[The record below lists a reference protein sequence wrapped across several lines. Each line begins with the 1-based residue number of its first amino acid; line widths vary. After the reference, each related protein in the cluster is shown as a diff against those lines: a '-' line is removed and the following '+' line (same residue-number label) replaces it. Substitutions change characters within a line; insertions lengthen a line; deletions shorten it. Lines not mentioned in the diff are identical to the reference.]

1 MERRRIRNAVLSGA
15 CSAAAAVGVLV
26 PAQPVPAQPG
36 QAAEGYPRPALPLV
50 TDQAFQDGALQA
62 HNQYRA
68 KHNSPPLT
76 LDPELVEAAEQR
88 ATRLSTGH
96 RLDLVHEGRVKGA
109 GENDWWGWDGPLEVG
124 VEATPARTAVDAWYK
139 QGGDYKFDKPG
150 YDQNPGTGLFT
161 QVVWKA
167 TTRIGCARAAGEGTG
182 ETKDRLE
189 TYVVCLY
196 KVPGNV
202 GDPASYQ
209 QNVLPPAGH

>member
-26 PAQPVPAQPG
+26 PAQPAQAQPV
-36 QAAEGYPRPALPLV
+36 QAAEGYPRPALPVV
-50 TDQAFQDGALQA
+50 TDQAFQDEALQA

-68 KHNSPPLT
+68 RHNSPPLT
-76 LDPELVEAAEQR
+76 VDPELVEYAKQR
-88 ATRLSTGH
+88 VIHLSTGR

-109 GENDWWGWDGPLEVG
+109 GENAWWGWSGPLELG
-124 VEATPARTAVDAWYK
+124 IDPAPAGSAVEAWYK
-139 QGGDYKFDKPG
+139 QGSNYRFDKPG

-182 ETKDRLE
+182 ETKDGLE
-189 TYVVCLY
+189 SYIVCLY
-196 KVPGNV
+196 KVPGNA
-202 GDPASYQ
+202 GDPAAYQ
-209 QNVLPPAGH
+209 QNVLPPVDN